1 MMPVYYRYILA
12 IPFQCLLSA
21 AFVTTSPKGYRIPL
35 PNICDSKNVKTTI
48 RTNNGLKSKSS
59 SDSGDEFVVPPKD
72 QLVSD
77 TPIDQRG
84 IGVGIDLGTTNS
96 CAAVLKK
103 GIPSI
108 IQIPD
113 NGSTIPSVVSLLSTS
128 HDECL
133 VGKAAIENEVD
144 APLSTYRHVKRIMG
158 MGGQTAAINVEV
170 VPNLFFKSASQ
181 RRKGKSLSKQKSN
194 NSAQPSLTTQLKD
207 AEENPALLVCRMSEE
222 DDEISYVKP
231 EEISSKILS
240 TLIKTVEEATQ
251 ERVTRAVIGVP
262 AYFNDIQREATLK
275 ACELAGVSKARL
287 LREPEAAALAYGI
300 GKKQLDQED
309 DDELVLVFD
318 LGGGTFDVSILEVG
332 GGITEVLATSGN
344 NMLGGSDFDGRIAEF
359 LSKKL
364 AKQAQKINDS
374 LVGKKNFFKQE
385 GGKVKDVMVRCA
397 EAIRIYLS
405 NQRTVTLN
413 LPLTE
418 NGWLAMESA
427 SDVIVSPSDIV
438 DDNDDPFTFQIT
450 MTRKEMETLCIDE
463 FQALLRPVREVA
475 VMAQALLPGDAR
487 PDLVEAAIRME
498 EEIEEAMNAENSDQF
513 DFEDFFS
520 DEESST
526 VRNEI
531 NTEEDEIDPK
541 ILSQMRAEDI
551 NARKREQQGGRK
563 RARKLAAE
571 GKKYRNQRRKAD
583 EEAQIKLLKSGAS
596 GAKGGNVR
604 IRDGIHGRPISTV
617 ILVGG
622 ATRMPAI
629 GRLLAAITGTVPQK
643 TVNPDEAVALG
654 CAVQVGILDG
664 DENLDGLQVLTP
676 IQAAVMRAMARK
688 RGMNVN
694 L

>member
-59 SDSGDEFVVPPKD
+59 SDSDDEFVVPPKD

-438 DDNDDPFTFQIT
+438 DDNDGPFTFQIT

>member
-1 MMPVYYRYILA
+1 MCHHL
-12 IPFQCLLSA
+12 
-21 AFVTTSPKGYRIPL
+21 
-35 PNICDSKNVKTTI
+35 
-48 RTNNGLKSKSS
+48 
-59 SDSGDEFVVPPKD
+59 
-72 QLVSD
+72 
-77 TPIDQRG
+77 
-84 IGVGIDLGTTNS
+84 
-96 CAAVLKK
+96 
-103 GIPSI
+103 
-108 IQIPD
+108 
-113 NGSTIPSVVSLLSTS
+113 
-128 HDECL
+128 
-133 VGKAAIENEVD
+133 
-144 APLSTYRHVKRIMG
+144 HV
-158 MGGQTAAINVEV
+158 QTAAIKYVEV

-222 DDEISYVKP
+222 DDEVSYVKP

-262 AYFNDIQREATLK
+262 AYFNDIQREATLR

-438 DDNDDPFTFQIT
+438 DDNDDPFTYQIT

-498 EEIEEAMNAENSDQF
+498 EEIEEAMNAANSDQF

-541 ILSQMRAEDI
+541 ILSQIRAEDI

>member
-1 MMPVYYRYILA
+1 L
-12 IPFQCLLSA
+12 
-21 AFVTTSPKGYRIPL
+21 
-35 PNICDSKNVKTTI
+35 KTTI

-59 SDSGDEFVVPPKD
+59 SDSDDEFVMPPKD

-77 TPIDQRG
+77 TPIDLRG

-222 DDEISYVKP
+222 DDEVSYVKP

-262 AYFNDIQREATLK
+262 AYFNDIQREATLR

-438 DDNDDPFTFQIT
+438 DDNDDPFTYQIT

-498 EEIEEAMNAENSDQF
+498 EEIEEAMNAANSDQF

-541 ILSQMRAEDI
+541 ILSQIRAEDI

>member
-59 SDSGDEFVVPPKD
+59 SDSDDEFVVPPKD

-427 SDVIVSPSDIV
+427 SDVIVSSSDIV